1 MKPGLVTI
9 TFRKLSPQAIVDA
22 AAAAGLACLE
32 WGGDVHVPHGD
43 LETARV
49 VGQMTRDHN
58 LEVRA
63 YGSYYALA
71 ESEAK
76 GLAFASVLETAV
88 ALGAP
93 CIRVW
98 PGKRGSAEAD
108 AAYRQSVADDALRVA
123 EMAHARGVSI
133 AYEFHG
139 GSLTDTAASARALL
153 DATAHPAIFTLW
165 QPPVGGTVGENL
177 KGLELVLPRLGHV
190 HAFHWWPDAKHRLP
204 LAEGTAAWQRY
215 IAAMREGGKSPDVLL
230 EFVPGD
236 DPAVLAREAQTL
248 QELTGD
254 FPA

>member
-9 TFRKLSPQAIVDA
+9 TFRKLSPQAIVEA
-22 AAAAGLACLE
+22 ASLAGLACLE

-43 LETARV
+43 VETART

-76 GLAFASVLETAV
+76 GLAFDTVLETAV

-98 PGKRGSAEAD
+98 PGKRGSAVAD
-108 AAYRQSVADDALRVA
+108 AAYRQLVADEALRVA
-123 EMAHARGVSI
+123 DQAHARGISI

-139 GSLTDTAASARALL
+139 GTLTDTAASARDLL
-153 DATAHPAIFTLW
+153 EATRHPGIFTLW
-165 QPPVGGTVGENL
+165 QPPVGGTVEENL
-177 KGLELVLPRLGHV
+177 KGLALVLPRLGHV
-190 HAFHWWPDAKHRLP
+190 HAYHWWPDASHRLP
-204 LAEGTAAWQRY
+204 LAEGAADWQRY
-215 IAAMREGGKSPDVLL
+215 LSAIREGDKSPDVLL

-236 DPAVLAREAQTL
+236 DPGVLAREAQTL